1 MSNVTSTTSDSTL
14 SLAHIPAALF
24 ETDLR
29 PFPSRL
35 ILIILSVGYEKHF
48 LPHFGS

>member
-1 MSNVTSTTSDSTL
+1 MSNVTSTTSDSIL
-14 SLAHIPAALF
+14 SFTHMTRGIVQYRF
-24 ETDLR
+24 R
-29 PFPSRL
+29 HFPNRL